1 MGTDEDSHIQVV
13 RSRLRSRLS
22 KTIRSLNHLCRLD
35 AETLPA
41 FSRANCTIRQ
51 LAITQQS

>member
-22 KTIRSLNHLCRLD
+22 EIILRLNQLCRLD

-41 FSRANCTIRQ
+41 FDRANCTIRQ
-51 LAITQQS
+51 LAIVQQR